1 MLLGWLSVTL
11 RRHAHRMVMVAMMV
25 ERSHYRLILGQLAL
39 LRQLLSASL
48 LRQNLRSL
56 QIIAQAPSALYGT

>member
-1 MLLGWLSVTL
+1 
-11 RRHAHRMVMVAMMV
+11 MVMVAMMV